1 MTRIA
6 QGLAVL
12 AIVVITGSF
21 GQLAYGQYSPENAQP
36 VQKQVAKTQEGQPSF
51 DLPLIIGI
59 VGGIMG
65 VSAIVVY
72 ITVLRTRKESK
83 HTTQA

>member
-1 MTRIA
+1 MSRIA

-12 AIVVITGSF
+12 AVVVITASL

-51 DLPLIIGI
+51 DLPLIVGI
-59 VGGIMG
+59 VGGIIG

-83 HTTQA
+83 HTTRT